1 MVDLGDQKSH
11 RIVESDVTLE
21 VWDMSV
27 GEPIVGFG
35 SLTSSNAGF
44 VNQSLVSFVQ
54 SADLWPNMT
63 QAAIMLS
70 RSTVDLAIEISSR
83 CLTIEC

>member
-1 MVDLGDQKSH
+1 MVDLGNQKSH

-21 VWDMSV
+21 VWDVSV
-27 GEPIVGFG
+27 DEPIVGFG
-35 SLTSSNAGF
+35 SLTSNNAGF

-70 RSTVDLAIEISSR
+70 RSTVDLAIEIGSR
-83 CLTIEC
+83 CSSVEF